1 MQRTLTGSKARNSK
15 AGVSRKRKPRI
26 HRSVIPPGQ
35 VDSPQRRR
43 DILRAAAELF
53 AMHGYNSVS
62 LRDIARRAKVPAT
75 LCSYY
80 FGRKSEL
87 FASVFLHNP
96 DGIERRR
103 AALESFGNEGTLED
117 LIRMWIEPVVNMR
130 SNPEQA
136 PFAILSVRAAWD
148 SSAEAK
154 AAVSRFYDPIAFAV
168 LRSLTRLVPDRDP
181 ADLAW
186 GYEWALG
193 AFLMHLGNDRIESVS
208 QGRAVVG
215 DIGSQ
220 TDALIRFVCAGLRS
234 IAPRK
239 RSVRGDQHGEFPSRR
254 G

>member
-1 MQRTLTGSKARNSK
+1 MQRTLTKRKDRKSKANVLR
-15 AGVSRKRKPRI
+15 AGKRGV

-53 AMHGYNSVS
+53 AIHGYNSVS
-62 LRDIARRAKVPAT
+62 LRDIARRAKVPPT

-80 FGRKSEL
+80 FGPKSEL

-96 DGIERRR
+96 DGIEGRR
-103 AALESFGNEGTLED
+103 AVLESFGSEGTLED
-117 LIRMWIEPVVNMR
+117 LIRLWIEPMVDMR
-130 SNPEQA
+130 SNAEQA
-136 PFAILSVRAAWD
+136 PFAILTARAAWD
-148 SSAEAK
+148 SSEEAK
-154 AAVSRFYDPIAFAV
+154 AAVNRFFDPIAFAV
-168 LRSLTRLVPDRDP
+168 LRSLTKLLPDREP

-193 AFLMHLGNDRIESVS
+193 GFLMHLGNDRIESVS

-215 DIGSQ
+215 DIGRQ
-220 TDALIRFVCAGLRS
+220 TEALIRFVCAGLRS

-239 RSVRGDQHGEFPSRR
+239 PSY
-254 G
+254 

>member
-1 MQRTLTGSKARNSK
+1 MQRTRTKPKARNPQAS
-15 AGVSRKRKPRI
+15 VSRTGKPRI

-53 AMHGYNSVS
+53 AIHGYNGVS

-80 FGRKSEL
+80 FGPKSEL

-96 DGIERRR
+96 AGIEVRR
-103 AALESFGNEGTLED
+103 AALESFSDEGTLED
-117 LIRMWIEPVVNMR
+117 LMRLWIDPIVDMR

-136 PFAILSVRAAWD
+136 PFAILTARAAWD
-148 SSAEAK
+148 SSEEAN
-154 AAVSRFYDPIAFAV
+154 AAVKRFFDPIAFSV
-168 LRSLTRLVPDRDP
+168 LRSLTKLLPDRDP
-181 ADLAW
+181 LDLAW

-208 QGRAVVG
+208 QGRAVMG
-215 DIGSQ
+215 DIASQ

-239 RSVRGDQHGEFPSRR
+239 RSAGGGNKGQTA
-254 G
+254 